1 MDNWIRCFRP
11 APDAAAQLLCFPH
24 AGGSASG
31 YMPLSTQ
38 VAGSA
43 EALVVQYP
51 GRHDRI
57 AEPFA
62 ERLGDVVHA
71 VLGSLSEGGGR
82 PLILFGHSMGAL
94 LAYETARQLAAEGR
108 EPAALFVS
116 GSEGPSLPRRVRLP
130 DRPSD
135 ADLIGEM
142 RLLSG
147 TDDELLTHP
156 EILELALPPLR
167 ADYAMLFSRVHV
179 PGPPLRCPVVAL
191 TGDNDPRVT
200 VEGVQAWE
208 RETEG
213 PFERHVL
220 PGGHFFLGDHLPLV
234 ADLIA
239 GYVPGRTVRTGV

>member
-11 APDAAAQLLCFPH
+11 APDAGAQLLCFPH

-31 YMPLSTQ
+31 YLPLSTA
-38 VAGSA
+38 VAGAA

-62 ERLGDVVHA
+62 ERLGDVVRA
-71 VLGSLSEGGGR
+71 VLPSLPASGGR

-94 LAYETARQLAAEGR
+94 LAFETARRLAAEGR

-116 GSEGPSLPRRVRLP
+116 GSEGPSLPRSARLP
-130 DRPSD
+130 DPPSD
-135 ADLIGEM
+135 DDLIGEM

-147 TDDELLTHP
+147 TDEELLTHP
-156 EILELALPPLR
+156 EILGLALPPLR
-167 ADYAMLFSRVHV
+167 ADYAMLSARIHV
-179 PGPPLRCPVVAL
+179 PGPPLHCPVVAL
-191 TGDNDPRVT
+191 TGDSDPRVS
-200 VEGVQAWE
+200 VERVQAWE

-213 PFERHVL
+213 SFERHVL
-220 PGGHFFLGDHLPLV
+220 PGGHFFLGDHLPYV
-234 ADLIA
+234 AELIA
-239 GYVPGRTVRTGV
+239 AHVPGRAARTGA

>member
-11 APDAAAQLLCFPH
+11 APDAGAQLVCFPH

-31 YMPLSTQ
+31 YHSLTTEI
-38 VAGSA
+38 AGTA

-62 ERLGDVVHA
+62 ERLGDVVDA
-71 VLGSLSEGGGR
+71 VLPSIPANGRR

-94 LAYETARQLAAEGR
+94 LAYETARRLAAEGR
-108 EPAALFVS
+108 EPAALIVS
-116 GSEGPSLPRRVRLP
+116 GSEGPSLPRRERFP
-130 DRPSD
+130 QPPSD
-135 ADLIGEM
+135 EDLIGEM

-156 EILELALPPLR
+156 EILQLALPPLR
-167 ADYAMLFSRVHV
+167 ADYAMLGARVHV

-191 TGDNDPRVT
+191 TGDDDPRVSI
-200 VEGVQAWE
+200 EGVQAWE

-220 PGGHFFLGDHLPLV
+220 TGGHFFLGDHLTYV
-234 ADLIA
+234 ADLVA
-239 GYVPGRTVRTGV
+239 AQVSGRSARTVA